1 MEQNMATR
9 KKSKR
14 KCRKPGQ
21 YKRGGGRYAKKTCT
35 PRRKART
42 RVCKDPGVVVR
53 GVRVYGAAANAV
65 RARRRKAKR
74 SRS

>member
-1 MEQNMATR
+1 MATR
-9 KKSKR
+9 RKLKR
-14 KCRKPGQ
+14 KCRRPGQWKPGGDR
-21 YKRGGGRYAKKTCT
+21 YKKKTCT

-74 SRS
+74 RRS